1 MHVLKLTRTICMIT
15 GCFRPQSWTSLF
27 KRIIYDIY
35 RLYVISI
42 ICTFTF
48 SQIMDIVMNVDNP
61 NDFTNNLN
69 MMLNMSASC
78 YKFYIVSS
86 SYKNIV
92 ALINYLT
99 EEPFKP
105 LDLGEIKIRRQY
117 DKIIRNNTLRYAIM
131 ILTAWTFMTL
141 MSLLTN
147 FRHRKLTYR
156 GWIPYDYSSYIK
168 FCLTYSQQLLS
179 TFHGASINIAGD
191 TLLCGLLMHICCQIE
206 ILEYRLKKHLCDQFS
221 LGYCIRHH
229 NRIFEFA
236 QMVNTRFTQI
246 IGFQFMAS
254 TMVTCFNLY
263 QLTKSTLNVDH
274 FALIMYTC
282 ATLIQIFVYCWF
294 GNKVKLKS
302 LHLTDSIFQMEW
314 PVVENS
320 VKKDILIIMKRAMIP
335 IEITTIHILIIN
347 LDSFVAVIMN
357 IILNI
362 NNFGEISDNIY
373 MTLTVFIATYKI
385 TTMWIIK
392 EHVITIINVIT
403 EEPFKPSELCE
414 VIIRQKH
421 DKTIK
426 KYAVWCYGL
435 IQVTVICIILNAIFM
450 DFIEGNLTYKAWVPF
465 DYTSSIIFLL
475 VFTHQMI
482 GMSICAAVNLACDC
496 LLSGLLQE
504 ICCQFEILEY
514 RLTKILHEKH
524 ILRDCVRH
532 HNRIYEYAHIINRRF
547 AKIIALQ
554 FAVSML
560 VVCANLYKLAAISLL
575 MMNGSLVTL
584 LLYTACMLSQIFL
597 YCWFGNEL
605 KLKSTGVANSIYN
618 MKWQELDNESTKS
631 LLLIMRRSMI
641 PIEFN
646 SVIVITLNL
655 DSFVAVSMLKINY
668 IQYAY
673 TVNNMFAKIIAI
685 QFAVSMLVVCSNL
698 YRIAMATNYVSFI
711 PLIMYTSAIL
721 VQIFIY
727 CWFGNEIKL
736 KSLQLI
742 NNIYDIEWLAL
753 SNSNKKI
760 LLLMMKRAMT
770 PIEFTSGYIITMNL
784 ESFVALLK
792 MSYSAFN
799 LLHQTQD

>member
-1 MHVLKLTRTICMIT
+1 MI
-15 GCFRPQSWTSLF
+15 
-27 KRIIYDIY
+27 
-35 RLYVISI
+35 VI
-42 ICTFTF
+42 
-48 SQIMDIVMNVDNP
+48 
-61 NDFTNNLN
+61 
-69 MMLNMSASC
+69 
-78 YKFYIVSS
+78 
-86 SYKNIV
+86 
-92 ALINYLT
+92 
-99 EEPFKP
+99 
-105 LDLGEIKIRRQY
+105 
-117 DKIIRNNTLRYAIM
+117 
-131 ILTAWTFMTL
+131 AWTFMTL

-147 FRHRKLTYR
+147 FRHRRLTYR

-168 FCLTYSQQLLS
+168 FCLTYGQQLLS
-179 TFHGASINIAGD
+179 TFHGASVNIAGD
-191 TLLCGLLMHICCQIE
+191 TLLFGLLMHICCQIE

-282 ATLIQIFVYCWF
+282 ATLIQIFVYCWNNTLRYIILVGTTCTFVVSSSLFTNFRHKKLNYREWIPFDNSSYIVFCFAYAQQMLSACHAAVVNVAIDSLMCGFLMHICCQIEILEYRLKKSNTLRYSILIASSWTFMSLMSLLTDFKHRKLTYREWVPYDYSSYMMFCITYVHQILSTFYCASVNVACDTLICGFLMHVYCQIEILEYRLKKILCDQSILDYCVHHHNSIFQFAYSVNAKFSQIIGLQFIISTLIICSNLYQLSQSSLNADSIGLIGFTCCMLTEIFLYCWF
-294 GNKVKLKS
+294 GHKIKLKS
-302 LHLTDSIFQMEW
+302 VQVADSIFQIKW
-314 PVVENS
+314 PLLNNS
-320 VKKDILIIMKRAMIP
+320 VKSNLLIIMKRTTVP
-335 IEITTIHILIIN
+335 IEFTTAHIVSLN

-392 EHVITIINVIT
+392 EHVITIINVLT

-414 VIIRQKH
+414 IIIRQKY

-426 KYAVWCYGL
+426 KYAIWYYGL
-435 IQVTVICIILNAIFM
+435 VQVTVICIILNAIFM

-482 GMSICAAVNLACDC
+482 GMSICAVVNVACDS
-496 LLSGLLQE
+496 LVSGLLQE

-514 RLTKILHEKH
+514 RLTKILHETH
-524 ILRDCVRH
+524 IRDCVRH

-655 DSFVAVSMLKINY
+655 DSFVAVSI
-668 IQYAY
+668 
-673 TVNNMFAKIIAI
+673 
-685 QFAVSMLVVCSNL
+685 S
-698 YRIAMATNYVSFI
+698 
-711 PLIMYTSAIL
+711 
-721 VQIFIY
+721 
-727 CWFGNEIKL
+727 
-736 KSLQLI
+736 
-742 NNIYDIEWLAL
+742 
-753 SNSNKKI
+753 
-760 LLLMMKRAMT
+760 
-770 PIEFTSGYIITMNL
+770 
-784 ESFVALLK
+784 
-792 MSYSAFN
+792 
-799 LLHQTQD
+799 